1 MAETPHNL
9 IIPFGTADPER
20 VKSIGSHR
28 EAESGSV
35 STNLFRLNTSA
46 TPALRLHHGP
56 YDFRVSRDL
65 GTQSDAFTSLTALQ
79 NYSHAL
85 CDLWR
90 KTQHVFVEAY
100 FDFIRLS
107 LEKEQ
112 VSLTKDLAPYDGIY
126 TYKDWSFSA
135 LRPLP
140 RAHLATTT
148 KTFIPIDFIFWT
160 GKTLIA
166 VDIVDFQT
174 QTRARQAEL
183 EALNKNGVVIISA
196 ESAKLTRDRSAYLA
210 LILPKPFHLFWY
222 NEVLPQS
229 PFKPEISKILCSRH
243 LDF

>member
-20 VKSIGSHR
+20 VKSLGSQR
-28 EAESGSV
+28 ETEIESV

-46 TPALRLHHGP
+46 TPALRLQHGP

-65 GTQSDAFTSLTALQ
+65 GTQSGAFTGITALQ

-100 FDFIRLS
+100 FDFIRFS
-107 LEKEQ
+107 LEKEK
-112 VSLTKDLAPYDGIY
+112 VSLTNDLAPYDGIY

-140 RAHLATTT
+140 RAHLATET
-148 KTFIPIDFIFWT
+148 KTFIPMDFIFWT
-160 GKTLIA
+160 GKTLVA
-166 VDIVDFQT
+166 VDIIDFQT

-183 EALNKNGVVIISA
+183 ERLKKNGVVVISA
-196 ESAKLTRDRSAYLA
+196 ESAKLTKDRSVYLE
-210 LILPKPFHLFWY
+210 LILPKPFHLFWH

-229 PFKPEISKILCSRH
+229 PFKPKISNILCPRH
-243 LDF
+243 LGF